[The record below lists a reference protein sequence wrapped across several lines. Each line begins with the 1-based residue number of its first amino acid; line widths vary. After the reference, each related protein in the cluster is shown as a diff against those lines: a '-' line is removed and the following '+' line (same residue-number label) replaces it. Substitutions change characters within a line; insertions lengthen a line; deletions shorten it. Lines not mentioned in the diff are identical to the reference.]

1 MEKERLSQRPLDLQ
15 DIVDLGK
22 KKYEDGASPEEV
34 KAWLG
39 DYHPPVSLCKGANAY
54 YDYMINLCEECQEP
68 WEAKRL
74 SYLQIMINQK
84 KDGQREV
91 EEKYHALIAQYFQV
105 DDDVEVLENLS
116 EICYQTSRFFE
127 YVIIELFLS
136 QHLKH
141 DRQLHDSG
149 RYRINMS
156 YFIEQL
162 QKASLWILPV
172 VHNAVEVS
180 ELFGNLLSRMG
191 HKVVLVVQSEVV
203 ESDQIPSDHELLEAS
218 MKGRQEYSDIT
229 VIPSICVKDKS
240 GRSKDITAELI
251 RVLCH
256 SESKTD
262 YANVLTAGESFDLLQ
277 ETKIKRDL
285 ERLSRYEGEIFQKY
299 MVFGRIGNYMSY
311 LEQIY
316 QRPMQTLLDMESS
329 CKYSIVIPARNSGK
343 YLYHTIRTCL
353 NQRYQGEYEILISDN
368 STEGNTEIWE
378 LCQRMNDKH
387 IRYIK
392 VPREINLEKSFEY
405 ACLNAKGEY
414 FLSIGSDDGV
424 LPWTLQV
431 LDQVVS
437 EYPDE
442 AVIRWELGN
451 YMWPDYDGSEAF
463 KANMVFVPCKY
474 EKENYRLTWEDMESL
489 LFCALQSPSYMYAL
503 PSSYLNSCYKKSYL
517 REILAR
523 TGRLR
528 NGLCHD
534 IYMGVVTTL
543 MKKKV
548 LTIHY
553 PLTIAAQSGISL
565 GARSNF
571 VFDNDL
577 KTQKNEHSMTCGVV
591 ALSPIERYL
600 PEISMDY
607 GLLYQSVLRM
617 ISLGVLPEELL
628 EIMDWKIIY
637 KNISEQFKTDKIV
650 YDELINKLRYAATNL
665 GEEFLNWFDEEI
677 YNPGREKKTYEEKE
691 KVYSGW
697 EDTVGENGCVAL
709 TLDKYGVK
717 NIYDA
722 VKMFELITE
731 L

>member
-54 YDYMINLCEECQEP
+54 YDYMISLCEECQEP

-203 ESDQIPSDHELLEAS
+203 ESDQIPSDHELLEAN

-256 SESKTD
+256 SESRTD
-262 YANVLTAGESFDLLQ
+262 YANVLTTGESFDLLQ

-285 ERLSRYEGEIFQKY
+285 ERLSRYEGELFQKY
-299 MVFGRIGNYMSY
+299 MLFGRIGDYMSY

-316 QRPMQTLLDMESS
+316 QRPMRNLLDMDSS

-343 YLYHTIRTCL
+343 YLHHTLRTCL
-353 NQRYQGEYEILISDN
+353 NQRYQGEYEILVSDN
-368 STEGNTEIWE
+368 SAEGNTEIWK
-378 LCQRMNDKH
+378 LCQKMNDKH
-387 IRYIK
+387 IRYIR
-392 VPREINLEKSFEY
+392 VPREVEPVKSMEY
-405 ACLNAKGEY
+405 AALNARGEY
-414 FLSIGSDDGV
+414 FIIVGSDDGV
-424 LPWTLQV
+424 LPWALQV

-437 EYPDE
+437 EFPDE
-442 AVIRWELGN
+442 PIIKWDTGN
-451 YMWPDYDGSEAF
+451 YMWPDYDGSEVF
-463 KANMVFVPCKY
+463 RANMVFVPCKY
-474 EKENYRLTWEDMESL
+474 EKNNYKPSWTQMENILVY
-489 LFCALQSPSYMYAL
+489 ALQSPGYMYTL
-503 PSSYLNSCYKKSYL
+503 PSGYLNSCYKKSFL
-517 REILAR
+517 REVLTR
-523 TGRLR
+523 TGRLW
-528 NGLCHD
+528 NGLCQD
-534 IYMGVVTTL
+534 IYMGTVASIL
-543 MKKKV
+543 KKKV

-553 PLTIAAQSGISL
+553 PMVIAAQSGISL
-565 GARSNF
+565 GAKSNF
-571 VFDNDL
+571 MFDNDL
-577 KTQKNEHSMTCGVV
+577 EIQKNEKFLQCGLS
-591 ALSPIERYL
+591 ALSPTERYL
-600 PEISMDY
+600 PEVTMDY